1 MLGAVATPYAERQ
14 KVMKMYTVRPIA
26 LNVLNLS
33 RTIAGTADLNLNLA
47 VSHPSALR
55 FILIERE
62 DAVCKFVHRDY
73 SATPDVKC
81 HIGSVS
87 ATLAIRADNHSRLFA
102 TAGAVITA
110 VSCAY

>member
-1 MLGAVATPYAERQ
+1 VTQPVGASRV
-14 KVMKMYTVRPIA
+14 KLIA
-26 LNVLNLS
+26 FLIEILV
-33 RTIAGTADLNLNLA
+33 T
-47 VSHPSALR
+47 